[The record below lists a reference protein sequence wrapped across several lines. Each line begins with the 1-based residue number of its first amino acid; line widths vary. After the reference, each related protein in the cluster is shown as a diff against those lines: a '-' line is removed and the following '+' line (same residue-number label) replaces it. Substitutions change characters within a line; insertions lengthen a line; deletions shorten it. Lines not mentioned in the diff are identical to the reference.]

1 MTMSFAHRHLLGLE
15 GMNREDLTFLLD
27 TATKFKEISER
38 DIKKVPALRGK
49 TVVSFFYEASTRTRA
64 SFEIAAKRMSADFVS
79 LSGGASSITKGET
92 LLDTARNL
100 AAMRPD
106 AIILRHPAAGAANF
120 LATRVDC
127 PIINAG
133 DGAHEHPTQALLD
146 TLTIRE
152 RKGSFENLTVAIVG
166 DILHSRVARSNIFAL
181 HALGAKIRLVGPPT
195 FLPPEMRAWGELT
208 SDLHE
213 GVGGADVIMMLRLQL
228 ERQGKNFFPSIDEYS
243 RYFCL
248 NKEAVRKAKDD
259 VIILHP
265 GPLNRGVEIASDVAD
280 GPYSV
285 IMDQVTNG
293 IAVRM
298 AILYLL
304 INRPRMEEADRPRVE
319 EPERSEMQLA
329 AAASNEKQTR
339 SAGRLRR
346 KVG

>member
-15 GMNREDLTFLLD
+15 GMSREELTFLLD
-27 TATKFKEISER
+27 TATSFKEISER
-38 DIKKVPALRGK
+38 DIKKVPTLRGK

-64 SFEIAAKRMSADFVS
+64 SFEIAAKRMSADFIS
-79 LSGGASSITKGET
+79 LSGGASSVTKGET

-106 AIILRHPAAGAANF
+106 AIILRHAASGAPAF
-120 LATRVDC
+120 LAQRVEC

-146 TLTIRE
+146 ALTIRE
-152 RKGSFENLTVAIVG
+152 RKGTLENLTVAIVG

-195 FLPPEMRAWGELT
+195 FLPPEMRRWGEVT
-208 SDLHE
+208 SNLHE
-213 GVGGADVIMMLRLQL
+213 GVADADVIMMLRLQL
-228 ERQGKNFFPSIDEYS
+228 ERQGKNFFPTTDEYS

-248 NKEAVRKAKDD
+248 TKDAVRKAKPD
-259 VIILHP
+259 VVILHP
-265 GPLNRGVEIASDVAD
+265 GPLNRGIEIASDVAD

-293 IAVRM
+293 VAVRM

-304 INRPRMEEADRPRVE
+304 INRPRLEETDRPRLE
-319 EPERSEMQLA
+319 ENEREAPLVTTSSEK
-329 AAASNEKQTR
+329 ETR
-339 SAGRLRR
+339 PRLRR